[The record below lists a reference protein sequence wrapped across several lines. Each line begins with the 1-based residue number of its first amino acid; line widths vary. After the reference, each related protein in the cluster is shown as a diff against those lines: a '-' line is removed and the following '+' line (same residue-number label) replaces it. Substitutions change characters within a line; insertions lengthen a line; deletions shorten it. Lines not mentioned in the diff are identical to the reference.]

1 MKRKILSFL
10 SLSLIT
16 LKSLASIVLQFED
29 NGKNDLKISIGEVKK
44 ENIKKQP
51 NDVYEDLVKKGKIKK
66 VKVSNESET
75 GSKTITGTGG

>member
-1 MKRKILSFL
+1 MKRKVLSFL

-16 LKSLASIVLQFED
+16 FKSLASIVLQFEE
-29 NGKNDLKISIGEVKK
+29 NGKNGLKISIGEVKK
-44 ENIKKQP
+44 EIIKKQP
-51 NDVYEDLVKKGKIKK
+51 NDAYEDLVKKGKIKK